1 MPDVLGFMR
10 KAFPFISAAANFGGP
25 LGTLTAGM
33 VGKALGVKSLGP
45 GQDEISAA
53 IAGATPEQMAQL
65 RQAEGEL
72 QAKLQEMGFQHVEEL
87 EKIAESDRESA
98 RARQV
103 AVKDRVPGVLAIGIT
118 LGFFGVLGV
127 VGLHGVVQQSRDLV
141 NVMLGALGTA
151 WVSVVTY
158 YFGSSAGSDRKT
170 DLLASVQK

>member
-25 LGTLTAGM
+25 LGTLAAGV
-33 VGKALGVKSLGP
+33 VGKALGVKTDAS
-45 GQDEISAA
+45 QDAISAA
-53 IAGATPEQMAQL
+53 VAGATPEQMLAL

-87 EKIAESDRESA
+87 EKIAEGDRESA
-98 RARQV
+98 RARQI
-103 AVKDRVPGVLAIGIT
+103 AVRDRVPGVLAIGIT

-127 VGLHGVVQQSRDLV
+127 VGLHGVRDQSRDLV
-141 NVMLGALGTA
+141 NIMLGSLGTA
-151 WVSVVTY
+151 WVCVVQY

-170 DLLASVQK
+170 ELLARPA

>member
-103 AVKDRVPGVLAIGIT
+103 AVKNPAPRSLAIALTLGVL
-118 LGFFGVLGV
+118 
-127 VGLHGVVQQSRDLV
+127 R
-141 NVMLGALGTA
+141 
-151 WVSVVTY
+151 
-158 YFGSSAGSDRKT
+158 R
-170 DLLASVQK
+170 